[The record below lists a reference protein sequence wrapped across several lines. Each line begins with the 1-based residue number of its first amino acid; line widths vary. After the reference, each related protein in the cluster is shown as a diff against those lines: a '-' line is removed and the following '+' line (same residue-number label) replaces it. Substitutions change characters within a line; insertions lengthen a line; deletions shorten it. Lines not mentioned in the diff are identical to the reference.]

1 MPRNDP
7 PAPDPRGVG
16 RKLPLIMALACG
28 VSVANIY
35 FPQALTPLI
44 AHGLGIAP
52 ATAAVVATVT
62 QLGYAAGIF
71 LLVPLGDRLPR
82 RPLITGLLAVTG
94 LALLAAGLAPATGP
108 LLAAGTVVGVATVV
122 PQLLLPMAAG
132 LVEPDRRG
140 SVIGTLQAGLI
151 GGILLARTFG
161 GVLGEHLGWR
171 APYVVAAA
179 LTGLLAVVL
188 GFALPATAPAV
199 RDRYPTLLAD
209 TLRMLRGEREL
220 RRSVYFQVT
229 VFGGFSAAWTA
240 LALLVTGPTYGMG
253 TQAVGL
259 LALIGAGSMF
269 CAPAAG
275 RWVDRLGADRVN
287 LWCVLAAIAAAAV
300 LTAGSLGGA
309 VGLVAL
315 AAGLL
320 LLDVAVQCGQVANQA
335 RIFALRPDAR
345 SRLNTGYM
353 TCSFLGGSAGSWLGT
368 RAYVQLG
375 WGAVCALIAVAA
387 LLALATSRRP
397 SVPSAPVSWFLR
409 RPRAKYSRTRP
420 RTLPVVAATSPPDA
434 GGCGAAAAASRLPW

>member
-1 MPRNDP
+1 MSRNDLP
-7 PAPDPRGVG
+7 TPAPAGVG
-16 RKLPLIMALACG
+16 RKLPLLMALACG
-28 VSVANIY
+28 VGVANVY

-44 AHGLGIAP
+44 ADGLGVAP
-52 ATAAVVATVT
+52 TTAAIAATVT

-82 RPLITGLLAVTG
+82 RPLITGLLATTG
-94 LALLAAGLAPATGP
+94 LALLAAGLAPATGL
-108 LLAAGTVVGVATVV
+108 LLAAGAVVGVATVV

-132 LVEPDRRG
+132 LVTPDRRG

-171 APYVVAAA
+171 APYLVAAA
-179 LTGLLAVVL
+179 LTGLLAVAL
-188 GFALPATAPAV
+188 GLALPSNTTAV

-209 TLRMLRGEREL
+209 TLRMLRDEREL
-220 RRSVYFQVT
+220 QRSALFQVT

-240 LALLVTGPTYGMG
+240 LALLVTGPRYDMG

-287 LWCVLAAIAAAAV
+287 LWCILTALAAAAV
-300 LTAGSLGGA
+300 LTAGSLGGVA
-309 VGLVAL
+309 GLVAL

-335 RIFALRPDAR
+335 RIFALRPEAR

-353 TCSFLGGSAGSWLGT
+353 TCTFLGGSAGSWLGT

-375 WGAVCALIAVAA
+375 WGAVCALIALGA
-387 LLALATSRRP
+387 LLALAAYLAGRRRHGDR
-397 SVPSAPVSWFLR
+397 V
-409 RPRAKYSRTRP
+409 TRP
-420 RTLPVVAATSPPDA
+420 RSADI
-434 GGCGAAAAASRLPW
+434 SR

>member
-1 MPRNDP
+1 
-7 PAPDPRGVG
+7 
-16 RKLPLIMALACG
+16 MALACG
-28 VSVANIY
+28 AGVANVY
-35 FPQALTPLI
+35 FPQALTPLV
-44 AHGLGIAP
+44 AHGLGVAP
-52 ATAAVVATVT
+52 ATAAIVATVT
-62 QLGYAAGIF
+62 QFGYAAGIF

-108 LLAAGTVVGVATVV
+108 LLAAGTVVGAATVV

-140 SVIGTLQAGLI
+140 SVIGTLQAGLV

-171 APYVVAAA
+171 APYLVAAA
-179 LTGLLAVVL
+179 VTSLLAVVL
-188 GFALPATAPAV
+188 GLALPTTVPAV
-199 RDRYPTLLAD
+199 RDSYPTLLAD
-209 TLRMLRGEREL
+209 TLRMLRDERRL
-220 RRSVYFQVT
+220 QRSVLFQVT

-240 LALLVTGPTYGMG
+240 LALLVTGPRYGMG

-287 LWCVLAAIAAAAV
+287 LWCTLAALAAAAV

-309 VGLVAL
+309 AGLVAL
-315 AAGLL
+315 AVGLL

-335 RIFALRPDAR
+335 RIFALRPEAR

-353 TCSFLGGSAGSWLGT
+353 TCTFLGGSAGSWLGT

-375 WGAVCALIAVAA
+375 WGAVCALIALAA
-387 LLALATSRRP
+387 LLALTACLVGRRGLHKGQDVRPQPVQGRVRRP
-397 SVPSAPVSWFLR
+397 V
-409 RPRAKYSRTRP
+409 
-420 RTLPVVAATSPPDA
+420 
-434 GGCGAAAAASRLPW
+434 

>member
-1 MPRNDP
+1 MSRKDRS
-7 PAPDPRGVG
+7 APTPTDVG
-16 RKLPLIMALACG
+16 RRLALVMALACG
-28 VSVANIY
+28 VGVANVY

-44 AHGLGIAP
+44 ADGLGIAP
-52 ATAAVVATVT
+52 ATAATVATVT

-71 LLVPLGDRLPR
+71 LLVPLGDRVPR
-82 RPLITGLLAVTG
+82 RPLITGLLATTCA
-94 LALLAAGLAPATGP
+94 ALLVAGLAPATGL
-108 LLAAGTVVGVATVV
+108 LLAAGAVVGVATVV

-171 APYVVAAA
+171 APYLVAAV

-188 GFALPATAPAV
+188 GLALPGGAPAV
-199 RDRYPTLLAD
+199 HDRYSTLLAD
-209 TLRMLRGEREL
+209 TLRMLRTEREL
-220 RRSVYFQVT
+220 QRSVLFQVT

-240 LALLVTGPTYGMG
+240 LALLITGPEYGLG
-253 TQAVGL
+253 AQAVGL

-275 RWVDRLGADRVN
+275 RWVDRLGPDRVN
-287 LWCVLAAIAAAAV
+287 LWCILAALAAAAI
-300 LTAGSLGGA
+300 LAAGSQGGA

-320 LLDVAVQCGQVANQA
+320 VLDVAVQCGQVANQA
-335 RIFALRPDAR
+335 RIFALQPEAR

-353 TCSFLGGSAGSWLGT
+353 TCAFLGGSAGSWLGT
-368 RAYVQLG
+368 RAYLQLG
-375 WGAVCALIAVAA
+375 WGAVCALIALTAI
-387 LLALATSRRP
+387 LALAAYLAGRRSGQSDRVAQPQRAAISR
-397 SVPSAPVSWFLR
+397 
-409 RPRAKYSRTRP
+409 
-420 RTLPVVAATSPPDA
+420 
-434 GGCGAAAAASRLPW
+434 